1 MIRTLQKHPDPSS
14 RHEDNVLRRRG
25 GIFRHVIEPC
35 LRLIEKLQWRAHEK
49 LITHVLEEKL
59 VQLNSRSK
67 SVIAK
72 MVKINGKLLSITGK
86 REDIPIKNKP
96 ILVVDDEKN
105 IRLTVS
111 QTLESLGL
119 KTDSAS
125 TGEEALAKLREK
137 EFGLILLDLNMPVVD
152 GVEVLRQVRKYRP
165 DLRVIVMTAYGTRE
179 LAVEAIKL
187 GAVDVIRKPFVPEEI
202 RKRVGRVIETEKPAE
217 EKGTDY
223 GS

>member
-14 RHEDNVLRRRG
+14 RHEDKVLRGRW

-35 LRLIEKLQWRAHEK
+35 RRLIESLQWRAHEK

-67 SVIAK
+67 SLIAK
-72 MVKINGKLLSITGK
+72 MAKIKGKPLSSTGK
-86 REDIPIKNKP
+86 REEISIKNKP

-119 KTDSAS
+119 KTDCAS

-152 GVEVLRQVRKYRP
+152 GVEVLRQVREYRP

-179 LAVEAIKL
+179 LAVEAMKL
-187 GAVDVIRKPFVPEEI
+187 GAVDLIRKPFVPEEI
-202 RKRVGRVIETEKPAE
+202 RERVARVIEKEKNRQ
-217 EKGTDY
+217 KKRD
-223 GS
+223 